1 MSCRVQKGKAI
12 LPNGKTSELYE
23 DLKIATRDSNE
34 ATKIYDDIHS
44 AEFKKW
50 YGKDWEKD
58 YNVDL
63 FTDNNGE
70 PKLAYETG
78 YVSFKNNKGD
88 TWEIP
93 VEVKEKSSV
102 LNIGRE
108 LQDELINTI
117 VNFVN
122 TVKENNPETFK
133 GDVNKYFGL
142 AQDTEEKGDLADK
155 LLLEAFQG
163 LDDIQE
169 AKRLYKILT
178 TEGKDAFVE
187 ALPEGVSMNTVPGAP
202 NNASQIFIFAYH
214 NWNTERNPITGNIE
228 KVGVREIL
236 KDSLSSYGMK
246 LSDRAG
252 TMEEFDDTPEKIY
265 SMSSLEENPR
275 DKLSSEARSILGN
288 IKLGTLNS
296 FGYPVIMSMDKAY
309 SIMAEAA
316 VGEPTFADMRSKLDW
331 YALYKPE
338 AVALRAKLDT
348 LTPQEEAALFTN
360 FKTAYNNFIL
370 FKSELYTDPITG
382 QISTTNKIINSN
394 QSQIS
399 KKAKEKFR
407 ENSRQRLIPNDRA
420 IYMIDADN
428 KISVKED
435 KKELLVKLWDQ
446 ISAVNSPQ
454 RRGQWD
460 TEDILALGE
469 YLWTLGMQYGP
480 SLETTQENLLRYYNL
495 GNEEGVAENNLF
507 SRLVFEP
514 GNNLNKFV
522 NSINQENPKDI
533 YREHSSLVDKLVDIA
548 PLFESKPFGSFISGT
563 NKQYYP
569 INLPTRLHELT
580 SEINNPKEAD
590 GKIKLLTQLLTDP
603 LNRPYGSIKHSSP
616 LISALHNSEEARK
629 NFIHEVLDSYKSSDE
644 LVASSDYDNQTS
656 KISLIERLLAYQ
668 NRGSKNFTKV
678 ALPIQA
684 GRQSLDFLTIPRISS
699 YLKFGVSTNR
709 KQLIE
714 NLILQDLA
722 RMDQANELIIEAFK
736 MSDPSILIEGYH
748 YKNIADPYAADGSAF
763 TMTQISGLQNTILK
777 DGTEMS
783 DYTKDYILN
792 KQFVQRE
799 EFETLLNDKINDV
812 ENKIKLYEEDIVQR
826 INSYGIDLF
835 TEVSSELDTDT
846 KRNKFLKDFIFEN
859 FIGKI
864 EITKVLRGGFS
875 FAKNTEDFYKRM
887 ALLKTPGNK
896 LFIKGMSETDPTYGM
911 PPTYNTITIRDFDFT
926 DKERANEIADSL
938 STTLQSQGIDMFTAE
953 EIAKDYRSVNKSDAQ
968 SFISLPMYRGI
979 MQGLGQWTVKDEEA
993 YNNARNPEV
1002 GRYIDN
1008 SGQAMPI
1015 YPLKPFH
1022 EELSLQNSVNTLYMD
1037 KNSYT
1042 VVTPELAMFYPY
1054 LSTMLDAMNNGI
1066 DVVNTVSATKGA
1078 RRNVQDFEG
1087 TGNLD
1092 VSNPTVMDSKMLRFP
1107 QMMPRTKKDELA
1119 FNRQIRKNITAN
1131 IFPTQQYKLGDV
1143 TVSGSLLYKIYG
1155 ESIAANINEDRV
1167 NLEKELGITQ
1177 IKKLR
1182 GREGTKEYRD
1192 AKLNYLIN
1200 VRDKMA
1206 RQIKDRDLPDNYLEA
1221 LNIVPN
1227 GAFDWTFKIPLA
1239 FPNYQAKFEGI
1250 FMSTYNN
1257 ELFNQKFKGK
1267 ELVQIAELG
1276 GHTLSGELEF
1286 YDGTNAAQIRIKAS
1300 ALGLEPNV
1308 KLEDVPKEKLQVI
1321 GYRIPQQGKNSS
1333 LFMEVV
1339 DFLPESHE
1347 KAIMVP
1353 GAITV
1358 QMGSDFDIDKL
1369 NIILPEVDTD
1379 GNVVKPDYSV
1389 DPSKMSRKERNNVVF
1404 DVFKSILTDAKHL
1417 EEVIKPLDIQS
1428 LRDSKAFLSDKIG
1441 VDTTID
1447 YNSPLAEI
1455 AMEERTKEGASLIG
1469 LWANHLAGRNV
1480 SETAKLLRLKPEF
1493 MLSIDNVNYG
1503 DLGVTKDIK
1512 GNYTDA
1518 NISEH
1523 LSGATDYAKEP
1534 IQLDIND
1541 NIYTNPVLG
1550 LFYSLGLPID
1560 TALNFVNQPII
1571 REITDDAKLN
1581 ARSLGEFNQSIDKIA
1596 KKYKINNP
1604 DFAPN
1609 FPMSSIQLQDNLSEA
1624 DPELQAQYLLN
1635 FKTFYKAGR
1644 ALQTVNKII
1653 TPDNI
1658 DNVNE
1663 LSSVIAWIDR
1673 ENLYLNNVDSL
1684 ISGAEEFILHNKGTD
1699 KPLNPIGVAYRGIFD
1714 TILEEA
1720 GRAGFI
1726 NNSPAFNTFKDNLK
1740 ESLGVSRFTDKQHK
1754 LIDRA
1759 LFLKIMTQPNSPF
1772 IDGGIISE
1780 NTFRNMYIN
1789 PNNNLVTKLEEIK
1802 VKYPELNNNLFVQ
1815 ALEEDPSNKETGL
1828 FLLRLDLP
1836 IGISTTDK
1844 NQFSDSLNQLI
1855 SSPNEEIRDFGK
1867 SLVVNQILTSGFNP
1881 TFGSYI
1887 DLIPTEA
1894 LTTNMLNTSA
1904 ESPVEFFRQEA
1915 TALTKT
1921 DYFDNFQHEFVRTY
1935 GLQSPGGVPLLKTI
1949 RKIKMSPDGFVSFNK
1964 QDSRI
1969 YGDNNL
1975 NLDYFLSYAT
1985 GQANVFVN
1993 VENGKYQRLSM
2004 LGKSRKLNESGISSS
2019 NSESLVN
2026 FAVNTTTDRPGAKF
2040 QQPKPPVIGKE
2051 DQQAQKVCKS

>member
-1 MSCRVQKGKAI
+1 
-12 LPNGKTSELYE
+12 
-23 DLKIATRDSNE
+23 
-34 ATKIYDDIHS
+34 
-44 AEFKKW
+44 
-50 YGKDWEKD
+50 
-58 YNVDL
+58 
-63 FTDNNGE
+63 
-70 PKLAYETG
+70 
-78 YVSFKNNKGD
+78 
-88 TWEIP
+88 
-93 VEVKEKSSV
+93 
-102 LNIGRE
+102 
-108 LQDELINTI
+108 
-117 VNFVN
+117 
-122 TVKENNPETFK
+122 
-133 GDVNKYFGL
+133 
-142 AQDTEEKGDLADK
+142 
-155 LLLEAFQG
+155 
-163 LDDIQE
+163 
-169 AKRLYKILT
+169 
-178 TEGKDAFVE
+178 
-187 ALPEGVSMNTVPGAP
+187 
-202 NNASQIFIFAYH
+202 
-214 NWNTERNPITGNIE
+214 
-228 KVGVREIL
+228 
-236 KDSLSSYGMK
+236 
-246 LSDRAG
+246 
-252 TMEEFDDTPEKIY
+252 
-265 SMSSLEENPR
+265 
-275 DKLSSEARSILGN
+275 
-288 IKLGTLNS
+288 
-296 FGYPVIMSMDKAY
+296 
-309 SIMAEAA
+309 
-316 VGEPTFADMRSKLDW
+316 
-331 YALYKPE
+331 
-338 AVALRAKLDT
+338 
-348 LTPQEEAALFTN
+348 
-360 FKTAYNNFIL
+360 
-370 FKSELYTDPITG
+370 
-382 QISTTNKIINSN
+382 
-394 QSQIS
+394 
-399 KKAKEKFR
+399 
-407 ENSRQRLIPNDRA
+407 
-420 IYMIDADN
+420 
-428 KISVKED
+428 
-435 KKELLVKLWDQ
+435 
-446 ISAVNSPQ
+446 
-454 RRGQWD
+454 
-460 TEDILALGE
+460 
-469 YLWTLGMQYGP
+469 
-480 SLETTQENLLRYYNL
+480 
-495 GNEEGVAENNLF
+495 
-507 SRLVFEP
+507 
-514 GNNLNKFV
+514 
-522 NSINQENPKDI
+522 
-533 YREHSSLVDKLVDIA
+533 
-548 PLFESKPFGSFISGT
+548 
-563 NKQYYP
+563 
-569 INLPTRLHELT
+569 
-580 SEINNPKEAD
+580 
-590 GKIKLLTQLLTDP
+590 
-603 LNRPYGSIKHSSP
+603 
-616 LISALHNSEEARK
+616 
-629 NFIHEVLDSYKSSDE
+629 
-644 LVASSDYDNQTS
+644 
-656 KISLIERLLAYQ
+656 
-668 NRGSKNFTKV
+668 
-678 ALPIQA
+678 
-684 GRQSLDFLTIPRISS
+684 
-699 YLKFGVSTNR
+699 
-709 KQLIE
+709 
-714 NLILQDLA
+714 
-722 RMDQANELIIEAFK
+722 
-736 MSDPSILIEGYH
+736 
-748 YKNIADPYAADGSAF
+748 
-763 TMTQISGLQNTILK
+763 
-777 DGTEMS
+777 
-783 DYTKDYILN
+783 
-792 KQFVQRE
+792 
-799 EFETLLNDKINDV
+799 
-812 ENKIKLYEEDIVQR
+812 
-826 INSYGIDLF
+826 
-835 TEVSSELDTDT
+835 
-846 KRNKFLKDFIFEN
+846 
-859 FIGKI
+859 
-864 EITKVLRGGFS
+864 
-875 FAKNTEDFYKRM
+875 
-887 ALLKTPGNK
+887 
-896 LFIKGMSETDPTYGM
+896 
-911 PPTYNTITIRDFDFT
+911 
-926 DKERANEIADSL
+926 
-938 STTLQSQGIDMFTAE
+938 
-953 EIAKDYRSVNKSDAQ
+953 
-968 SFISLPMYRGI
+968 
-979 MQGLGQWTVKDEEA
+979 
-993 YNNARNPEV
+993 
-1002 GRYIDN
+1002 
-1008 SGQAMPI
+1008 
-1015 YPLKPFH
+1015 
-1022 EELSLQNSVNTLYMD
+1022 
-1037 KNSYT
+1037 
-1042 VVTPELAMFYPY
+1042 
-1054 LSTMLDAMNNGI
+1054 
-1066 DVVNTVSATKGA
+1066 
-1078 RRNVQDFEG
+1078 
-1087 TGNLD
+1087 
-1092 VSNPTVMDSKMLRFP
+1092 
-1107 QMMPRTKKDELA
+1107 
-1119 FNRQIRKNITAN
+1119 
-1131 IFPTQQYKLGDV
+1131 
-1143 TVSGSLLYKIYG
+1143 
-1155 ESIAANINEDRV
+1155 
-1167 NLEKELGITQ
+1167 
-1177 IKKLR
+1177 
-1182 GREGTKEYRD
+1182 
-1192 AKLNYLIN
+1192 
-1200 VRDKMA
+1200 
-1206 RQIKDRDLPDNYLEA
+1206 
-1221 LNIVPN
+1221 
-1227 GAFDWTFKIPLA
+1227 
-1239 FPNYQAKFEGI
+1239 
-1250 FMSTYNN
+1250 
-1257 ELFNQKFKGK
+1257 
-1267 ELVQIAELG
+1267 
-1276 GHTLSGELEF
+1276 
-1286 YDGTNAAQIRIKAS
+1286 
-1300 ALGLEPNV
+1300 
-1308 KLEDVPKEKLQVI
+1308 
-1321 GYRIPQQGKNSS
+1321 
-1333 LFMEVV
+1333 
-1339 DFLPESHE
+1339 
-1347 KAIMVP
+1347 
-1353 GAITV
+1353 
-1358 QMGSDFDIDKL
+1358 
-1369 NIILPEVDTD
+1369 
-1379 GNVVKPDYSV
+1379 
-1389 DPSKMSRKERNNVVF
+1389 MSRKERNNVVF

-1855 SSPNEEIRDFGK
+1855 SSTNEEIRDFGK